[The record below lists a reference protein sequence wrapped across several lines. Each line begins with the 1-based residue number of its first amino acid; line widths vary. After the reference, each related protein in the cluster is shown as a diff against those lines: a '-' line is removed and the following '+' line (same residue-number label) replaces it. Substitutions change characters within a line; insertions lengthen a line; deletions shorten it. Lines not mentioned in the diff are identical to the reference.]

1 MSDFS
6 DVQKKSANSC
16 LLSIVIPAYNVEKYV
31 RQCIDSVLN
40 IVPNDGTVEIIIV
53 NDGSTD
59 TTREILTEYN
69 SEKCVR
75 VFNNDNFGVSAA
87 RNFAIEQAKG
97 KYIGFLDADDY
108 WQSVS
113 WSNLFNFLQSD
124 SHIIEFNAI
133 RVNEQG
139 EFIDELNVVCSENT
153 TITIIDEALL
163 NQIAVI
169 CKWYPW
175 SRFFRR
181 DIWGK
186 HRFPVGK
193 IYEDLMTLP
202 VVYND
207 ARNLLPTNV
216 SLVCYRVNSSSITC
230 SPNFKRVVDLFV
242 AADLFADLAKS
253 SFDFYA
259 ICSRNSYSM
268 AVRTAASLPANN
280 LDMRFF
286 SMLAVCRKKMW
297 RLIFTSD
304 FRYLRYFLFP
314 KSCFNNIHRKSI
326 RKIKR
331 REKML

>member
-108 WQSVS
+108 WQNVS

-124 SHIIEFNAI
+124 SHIIEFNA
-133 RVNEQG
+133 
-139 EFIDELNVVCSENT
+139 C
-153 TITIIDEALL
+153 
-163 NQIAVI
+163 
-169 CKWYPW
+169 
-175 SRFFRR
+175 
-181 DIWGK
+181 
-186 HRFPVGK
+186 
-193 IYEDLMTLP
+193 
-202 VVYND
+202 
-207 ARNLLPTNV
+207 
-216 SLVCYRVNSSSITC
+216 
-230 SPNFKRVVDLFV
+230 
-242 AADLFADLAKS
+242 
-253 SFDFYA
+253 
-259 ICSRNSYSM
+259 
-268 AVRTAASLPANN
+268 
-280 LDMRFF
+280 
-286 SMLAVCRKKMW
+286 
-297 RLIFTSD
+297 IFQP
-304 FRYLRYFLFP
+304 L
-314 KSCFNNIHRKSI
+314 
-326 RKIKR
+326 
-331 REKML
+331 